1 MPVHAF
7 ADESRRGSVY
17 FVAAAIAQPAHLR
30 ELRRGLRGLLLR
42 GQRELHFKKEKERR
56 QRELAA
62 AICRLPVEV
71 HVYQSSCERNEEPA
85 RQACIGRLT
94 QDLLDRGA
102 HRLVIDSRANRDPND
117 ESTIHHVIGQHP
129 HSVPLVYE
137 HLNST
142 SEPLL
147 WVADSA
153 AWCFNAGGSWRQRI
167 DTIVGAVIDLDCP

>member
-7 ADESRRGSVY
+7 ADESRRGCRYTV
-17 FVAAAIAQPAHLR
+17 VAAIAMPRNLRHLR
-30 ELRRGLRGLLLR
+30 RDLRGLLLP
-42 GQRELHFKKEKERR
+42 GQRELHFKKEKEPR
-56 QRELAA
+56 QRQLAA

-71 HVYQSSCERNEEPA
+71 HVYQRSCERSDEPA
-85 RQACIGRLT
+85 RQACIQRLT

-102 HRLVIDSRANRDPND
+102 HRLAIDSRSNRDVKD
-117 ESTIHHVIGQHP
+117 EATIHKVIDRHA

-137 HLNST
+137 HLSST

-153 AWCFNAGGSWRQRI
+153 AWCFSAGGHWRQRI
-167 DTIVGAVIDLDCP
+167 KAIVGAVTNLDCP